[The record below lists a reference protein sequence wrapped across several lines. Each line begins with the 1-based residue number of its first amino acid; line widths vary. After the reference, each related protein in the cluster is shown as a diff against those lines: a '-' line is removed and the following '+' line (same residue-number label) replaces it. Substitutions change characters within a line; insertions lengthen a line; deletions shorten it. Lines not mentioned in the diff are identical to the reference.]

1 MGIYDKLWLE
11 SNYSRSIVH
20 IPYTLV
26 YNKLMPKSAL
36 KLAIHLDLLKPQSN
50 PEKLLV
56 RSVHWVLSTGRYLLV
71 FVEALVLIAFIVR
84 FKLDGDLASKKE
96 AIEQQISYIEAL
108 KDYEILIRET
118 QFKLSTIGAAKTNL
132 VDYPAIFKKIA
143 DQTPTGVKITNL
155 NLGKKIDQA
164 NIQINASAKS
174 NNDVTSFLAGLKEED
189 QTFSDVNLTSIG
201 LDQGVISFT
210 ITASNKSE
218 GSKGASL

>member
-1 MGIYDKLWLE
+1 
-11 SNYSRSIVH
+11 
-20 IPYTLV
+20 
-26 YNKLMPKSAL
+26 MPKKSP
-36 KLAIHLDLLKPQSN
+36 KLSIHLDLLKPQSN

-56 RSVHWVLSTGRYLLV
+56 RSVRWVLSTGRYLLV
-71 FVEALVLIAFIVR
+71 FVEALVLIAFIGR

-108 KDYEILIRET
+108 KNYEILIRQT
-118 QFKLSTIGAAKTNL
+118 QFKLSTIASAKTNL
-132 VDYPAIFKKIA
+132 VDYPAIFKTIA
-143 DQTPTGVKITNL
+143 DQTPTGVKITSL
-155 NLGKKIDQA
+155 NLEKKIGQA

-174 NNDVTSFLAGLKEED
+174 NNDVTSFVAGLRED
-189 QTFSDVNLTSIG
+189 QAFSEVNLTSIV